1 MPNTTKVRQDVFVRG
16 NVKNDDA
23 YLRNYYNEHEAT
35 LIKAFDEC
43 KKIFDC
49 EDVKHLHL
57 LIRNIRGNVVGNY
70 NATRKRISI
79 DLRRYNL
86 KSIVSTIIHEMTHC
100 QQYKLGKLSK
110 DTNTSANWND
120 TKYRCGNGLS
130 HVQYLDLPW
139 EIEAREMQ
147 KKYIDQVM
155 KAIK

>member
-1 MPNTTKVRQDVFVRG
+1 MPNTTKVRQDVYVRG

-23 YLRNYYNEHEAT
+23 YLRNYYNQNEAT

-70 NATRKRISI
+70 NNTHKCISI

-110 DTNTSANWND
+110 DTSTTSNWND
-120 TKYRCGNGLS
+120 KKIKCKNIKL
-130 HVQYLDLPW
+130 
-139 EIEAREMQ
+139 EMLLM
-147 KKYIDQVM
+147 V
-155 KAIK
+155 

>member
-1 MPNTTKVRQDVFVRG
+1 MPNTTKVRQDVYVRG

-23 YLRNYYNEHEAT
+23 YLRNYYNQNEAT

-70 NATRKRISI
+70 NNTHKCISI

-110 DTNTSANWND
+110 DTSTTSNWND
-120 TKYRCGNGLS
+120 KKIKCKNIS
-130 HVQYLDLPW
+130 HQQYLDLPW